1 METMLDLLRNADV
14 DDAVRDVLNEFY
26 DFAAELVDEGLIPE
40 ERAVA
45 WLSSTLAIATGDE
58 MYCTTDGHVV
68 LVAEQ
73 VVRDALN
80 R

>member
-40 ERAVA
+40 GRAVA

-58 MYCTTDGHVV
+58 MYCTTDGHAV